1 MYEKKLQHTQL
12 VLEDYSPHHW
22 HTRQDFEGY
31 SFANVSTGLV
41 LMAVAARRHYTPAE
55 VVVHNS
61 PNDLW
66 VSFLGRV
73 LDLTS
78 LAQEYDGTQEI
89 KPILAHAG
97 KDISHWFDSRT
108 GESWLPVAPFYLSTP
123 PYITEHEEIWQQL
136 TERER
141 SKTKYFSI
149 KTLCKLIFLTQLKHR
164 IHPVTGVR
172 VPYTPHGP
180 IPHVSLEVP
189 NPLWRPVGVPW
200 WLDPKYVIGFLTE
213 KVRPVRI
220 LNVLTGQECTLT
232 ASTVDT
238 SLITMPGLHR
248 ATVLSLPGSP
258 TFLSTPSYLR
268 MRTTVK
274 HHVAGTVCKEDKLSR
289 ILERF
294 LPFNSHA
301 SSYTFKFETRVLDM
315 NKTLEE
321 NDIPDERELFLD
333 LGLEDNFYIPA
344 LMIYF
349 NDDLTEM

>member
-1 MYEKKLQHTQL
+1 
-12 VLEDYSPHHW
+12 
-22 HTRQDFEGY
+22 
-31 SFANVSTGLV
+31 
-41 LMAVAARRHYTPAE
+41 MAVTARRYYTPAE
-55 VVVHNS
+55 VVVHNT

-97 KDISHWFDSRT
+97 KDISHWFDPRT
-108 GESWLPVAPFYLSTP
+108 GESEKCGRYMAGEWRMFSRDLKGFVRSGNDFRAQLKGSECFGRIFRVDFDEKCARSPGKYSYSTP
-123 PYITEHEEIWQQL
+123 PSDITEHEEIWQLMTQR
-136 TERER
+136 ERER
-141 SKTKYFSI
+141 SKIKLFSI

-189 NPLWRPVGVPW
+189 NPLWRLVGVPW
-200 WLDPKYVIGFLTE
+200 WVDPKYVIGFLTE
-213 KVRPVRI
+213 KARP
-220 LNVLTGQECTLT
+220 
-232 ASTVDT
+232 
-238 SLITMPGLHR
+238 
-248 ATVLSLPGSP
+248 
-258 TFLSTPSYLR
+258 
-268 MRTTVK
+268 
-274 HHVAGTVCKEDKLSR
+274 VCKEDKLTR